1 MTEHGNLMIMAS
13 PASKAD
19 KLKTGFN
26 TICTTRTYTHTHMYT
41 IYGSLI

>member
-19 KLKTGFN
+19 ELKTGFN
-26 TICTTRTYTHTHMYT
+26 TIYTTYTHIYMYT
-41 IYGSLI
+41 I